1 MLYHNSINDLNGGHI
16 DMIILNSNIQGEWQS
31 NTKKLFRDMYPR
43 LYEQDIKLIA
53 GKNKPKLGSISYLPG
68 ERKGKRC
75 CLVCGYMSNYL
86 EEYKQEAIDEK
97 ALMTVLEKIKE
108 NCNTLIGYPFEDIR
122 IGFAL
127 DEYYTKDII
136 DVIEEI
142 IKEQGYT
149 NITVYQNKKD
159 PNFVG
164 F

>member
-1 MLYHNSINDLNGGHI
+1 
-16 DMIILNSNIQGEWQS
+16 
-31 NTKKLFRDMYPR
+31 
-43 LYEQDIKLIA
+43 
-53 GKNKPKLGSISYLPG
+53 
-68 ERKGKRC
+68 
-75 CLVCGYMSNYL
+75 
-86 EEYKQEAIDEK
+86 
-97 ALMTVLEKIKE
+97 MTVLEKIKE
-108 NCNTLIGYPFEDIR
+108 NCNTLIGYPFEDIK

-159 PNFVG
+159 PNFIG